1 MFFCTL
7 DHGTVQKYGNNLVLC
22 YISQDIFYKD
32 MVFKNSVYLQLSF
45 KLERS
50 EKSHN
55 YVKIL
60 CCFRIMNGK

>member
-7 DHGTVQKYGNNLVLC
+7 DHGTVQKYGNHLVLC

-32 MVFKNSVYLQLSF
+32 MVFKNSVYLQL

-55 YVKIL
+55 YVKIK